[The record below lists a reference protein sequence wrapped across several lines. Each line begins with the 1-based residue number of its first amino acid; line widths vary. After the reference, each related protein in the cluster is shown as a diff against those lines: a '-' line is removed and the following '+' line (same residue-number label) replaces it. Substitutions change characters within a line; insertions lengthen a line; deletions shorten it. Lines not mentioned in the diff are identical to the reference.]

1 MSGRKEKKSINLIGN
16 SGSSKASPKSRKKI
30 KAKKVARRRSPEPA
44 RESKSR
50 GRARS
55 SR

>member
-16 SGSSKASPKSRKKI
+16 SGKASSRKKI
-30 KAKKVARRRSPEPA
+30 KAKKTARRRSPEPA

-50 GRARS
+50 GTAR
-55 SR
+55 RDR